1 MQTLDFVVPT
11 RNSKRIF
18 VEDLRI
24 AQYQTEGLQEIFQ
37 NQILLYLVYLLGN
50 DHLGM
55 RNLLNCQY

>member
-11 RNSKRIF
+11 RNSKRVF

-37 NQILLYLVYLLGN
+37 NQILLDLVYLLGN
-50 DHLGM
+50 FHVVML
-55 RNLLNCQY
+55 NLLNSQC